1 MIWFFVIIITCI
13 VLYYLETRK
22 DNPKLYLKVIYMAIG
37 LMCLLGAMQDPNYDP
52 NFREG
57 SIYTIKENVLAS
69 TTLERLQELRKASE
83 EKDEYKGGLILLTFK
98 SIKKGTKVEILE
110 THFSK
115 GIYKFRVV
123 DDILT
128 QPYWIGYDAFKH
140 PN

>member
-37 LMCLLGAMQDPNYDP
+37 LMCLLGAMQDPNYDAD
-52 NFREG
+52 FREG
-57 SIYTIKENVLAS
+57 SIYTIKETVLAS
-69 TTLERLQELRKASE
+69 TTLERLQELKD
-83 EKDEYKGGLILLTFK
+83 EKDEYKGSLILLTFK

-110 THFSK
+110 IHSSK
-115 GIYKFRVV
+115 SIYKFRVV